1 MKNFWGAAEF
11 KVKDL
16 NISTL
21 NSLKQYNLSAV
32 SHKEDKAAEGEAA
45 DEVISFRA
53 PIKYKKKILK
63 LLKNHEVSA
72 RDKFGAI
79 NVFRFF
85 IKKPVLVLIMLGLVF
100 VASLFNNLIFNIK
113 IYGAS
118 GDREQEVFEY
128 IEALG
133 VKKFGRRE
141 KLSNTELIAIE
152 NNFAW
157 VAHATSE
164 VRGHTLIINVYEAEN
179 NVKPISFDIYSAEN
193 AVISH
198 INVFS
203 GTVQVK
209 VGDVVQRGDLL
220 VRGVYLDKLG
230 AEVPIRAE
238 ADIWGIVSFSKSK
251 TFKYD
256 AEIESIKESLAR
268 ELITENFLE
277 TPTFKTFIK
286 IENDKKILE
295 VVATETRLV

>member
-1 MKNFWGAAEF
+1 MLY
-11 KVKDL
+11 D
-16 NISTL
+16 
-21 NSLKQYNLSAV
+21 V
-32 SHKEDKAAEGEAA
+32 SHKD
-45 DEVISFRA
+45 DEISFRA
-53 PIKYKKKILK
+53 PIKHKKKILK
-63 LLKNHEVSA
+63 SLKNHEFSVK
-72 RDKFGAI
+72 DKFGAI
-79 NVFRFF
+79 NVFKFF
-85 IKKPVLVLIMLGLVF
+85 IKKPFLVAVMLGIVF
-100 VASLFNNLIFNIK
+100 CASLLNNLIFNIK

-118 GDREQEVFEY
+118 GDREQEVSEY
-128 IEALG
+128 ITSLG

-141 KLSNTELIAIE
+141 KLSNTELLAIE

-164 VRGHTLIINVYEAEN
+164 VRGHTLVINVYEAEN
-179 NVKPISFDIYSAEN
+179 NVKPTSYDIHSAEN

-198 INVFS
+198 VNIFS

-230 AEVPIRAE
+230 VEVPVRAE

-256 AEIESIKESLAR
+256 AEIEGIKESLAR

-286 IENDKKILE
+286 TENGEKILE
-295 VVATETRLV
+295 VVATETRLI